1 MEVKL
6 RDSDGEGVLA
16 DAESSRLL
24 LSRSCGEDTA
34 DQGLFPYLWLLLYH
48 LSAGELGQVT
58 DEALEV
64 IANGPSGSD
73 AESKSGSSLGSSR
86 DTPFPSR
93 SNSFSSSQTR
103 EAGVLERVGAVYST

>member
-1 MEVKL
+1 MVRVSWLMLKAPGSFFHGAVGKTL
-6 RDSDGEGVLA
+6 QTRGSFPTFG
-16 DAESSRLL
+16 
-24 LSRSCGEDTA
+24 SCCTT
-34 DQGLFPYLWLLLYH
+34 

>member
-1 MEVKL
+1 M
-6 RDSDGEGVLA
+6 DTDGEGVLA

-34 DQGLFPYLWLLLYH
+34 DQGLFPYLWLLLCH

-93 SNSFSSSQTR
+93 SNSFSSSQTQ
-103 EAGVLERVGAVYST
+103 AGVLERVGAVYFT